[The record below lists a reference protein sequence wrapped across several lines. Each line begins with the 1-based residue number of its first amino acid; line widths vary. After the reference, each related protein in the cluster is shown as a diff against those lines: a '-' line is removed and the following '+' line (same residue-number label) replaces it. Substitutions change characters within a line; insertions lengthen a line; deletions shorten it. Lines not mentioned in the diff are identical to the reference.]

1 MAIDKIFLSRQLAH
15 IEAFFGIC
23 QAWGGV
29 AVLYLTC
36 LQEPNPLIEVRLRH
50 LVEVVDAQEVI
61 LRKDVACLTLRFLPV
76 LECVAEEHLALAI
89 GELQD
94 VVRVVQAL
102 EHGLAVVHIV
112 LRLTEGEIHDV
123 DGIHLAY
130 LLIVLAYVDV
140 VGDDLRH
147 AIEDA
152 VEVSQL
158 TVVLNLEDGELA
170 LLVLGKDVHTVELVV
185 FVFLIG
191 LALKEAHDG
200 ELLVQQR
207 SHQSFEHGMVCL
219 VAQQAFHRPIKAN
232 QICNFR
238 LIFNVLLILL
248 LEIYSFP

>member
-1 MAIDKIFLSRQLAH
+1 MCRRRTPRSGDWRASGCREGRASPGTRSCRGTHSPSPDR
-15 IEAFFGIC
+15 G
-23 QAWGGV
+23 
-29 AVLYLTC
+29 
-36 LQEPNPLIEVRLRH
+36 
-50 LVEVVDAQEVI
+50 
-61 LRKDVACLTLRFLPV
+61 
-76 LECVAEEHLALAI
+76 
-89 GELQD
+89 
-94 VVRVVQAL
+94 
-102 EHGLAVVHIV
+102 
-112 LRLTEGEIHDV
+112 GEIHDV

-158 TVVLNLEDGELA
+158 TVVLNIEDGELA